1 MRTLGSKKNKP
12 AANPISTAALV
23 ITNVITPIG
32 LEPDDQKFVSGEIK
46 WLFSAMDNFLQVYHS
61 VQQRI
66 DEENTRL
73 IKKYALDVLSDR
85 KRKQELEEFT
95 PKVWQEEIEN
105 SPPISEPIPPDTEKS
120 PEANNRILPNL
131 KEYKLDGWG
140 RTIDSQLNNLSR
152 LELKNLN
159 TFIERETLQGDA
171 AKSNVALQNELK
183 IIRLQ
188 IVKGLQKIADQIN
201 EIYGI
206 LITSPGQLVEYLE
219 EQ

>member
-12 AANPISTAALV
+12 AANPISTAAQV
-23 ITNVITPIG
+23 IANVITPIG
-32 LEPDDQKFVSGEIK
+32 LEPDDQTFASNEIK
-46 WLFSAMDNFLQVYHS
+46 WLFSAVDNFLQVYHS

-73 IKKYALDVLSDR
+73 IKKYALEVLSDR

-105 SPPISEPIPPDTEKS
+105 SQPIAEPIPSDAEKL
-120 PEANNRILPNL
+120 PEANNRILSNL
-131 KEYKLDGWG
+131 KVYKLDGWG
-140 RTIDSQLNNLSR
+140 SMIDSQLSNLSR

-159 TFIERETLQGDA
+159 TFVERETLQGDA
-171 AKSNVALQNELK
+171 GKSNVALQNQLK
-183 IIRLQ
+183 MTRLQ
-188 IVKGLQKIADQIN
+188 IIKGLQKVADQIN
-201 EIYGI
+201 EIYGV

-219 EQ
+219 DQ

>member
-32 LEPDDQKFVSGEIK
+32 LEPDDQTFVNDEIK
-46 WLFSAMDNFLQVYHS
+46 WLFSAVDNFLQVYHT

-66 DEENTRL
+66 AEENTRL

-85 KRKQELEEFT
+85 KRKQALEEFT

-105 SPPISEPIPPDTEKS
+105 SWPIAEPIPPDAEKL
-120 PEANNRILPNL
+120 PEANNKILRNL

-140 RTIDSQLNNLSR
+140 STIETQLSTTATR
-152 LELKNLN
+152 LKHLDHHIAL
-159 TFIERETLQGDA
+159 ETSLGVDA
-171 AKSNVALQNELK
+171 KGNVALQSSL
-183 IIRLQ
+183 RLTRLE
-188 IVKGLQKIADQIN
+188 IVMSLQEIADVMNQS
-201 EIYGI
+201 YGI
-206 LITSPGQLVEYLE
+206 LITSPGQLVAYLE

>member
-32 LEPDDQKFVSGEIK
+32 LEPDDQKFVSDEIK

-73 IKKYALDVLSDR
+73 IKKYARDVLSDR

-105 SPPISEPIPPDTEKS
+105 SRPISEPIPPDAEKS
-120 PEANNRILPNL
+120 PEANNKILPNL

-159 TFIERETLQGDA
+159 IFIERETLQGDA

-183 IIRLQ
+183 ITRIQ
-188 IVKGLQKIADQIN
+188 IVKGLQKVADQVN

-206 LITSPGQLVEYLE
+206 LVTSPGQLVEYLE